1 MEMIDKTIFVVVGS
15 DYSGIKKQKHPKN
28 LGDFGFWMGS
38 EVQWMILSQSANQTI
53 SIWFPIRHNWNFR
66 PLLHTKQFVW
76 KSSLDLIHF
85 FGGFSSLS
93 LACFTFVLLPGL
105 SLYVSFVASLPR
117 SLSLDPSPL
126 SHTFSKSVL
135 IGVLLAFVVVD
146 GVAVVVVV
154 VVFI

>member
-1 MEMIDKTIFVVVGS
+1 MEMIDKTIFVIVGS
-15 DYSGIKKQKHPKN
+15 DYSGIKNKSIRKTLVILAYGWVVKFNGWYYPSQQIKRFQSGFPFGTIEIFGHFFTPN
-28 LGDFGFWMGS
+28 NLYESHRLISSIFLGDF
-38 EVQWMILSQSANQTI
+38 
-53 SIWFPIRHNWNFR
+53 P
-66 PLLHTKQFVW
+66 
-76 KSSLDLIHF
+76 
-85 FGGFSSLS
+85 LS

-105 SLYVSFVASLPR
+105 SLYVSFVTLLPR